1 MHSAA
6 AVLLLGTASALAQSS
21 NLLGTVDLPGD
32 VIYARSSPDGSKV
45 LVQLQV
51 KAGTSRLLQIVDV
64 SDPGKPRAAGALSV
78 PPYGA
83 LAVSTDGR
91 MALVSAPS
99 QPSVGRE
106 EITREIVAIDLTR
119 ADEPSVLWRETVMAR
134 SVAISSRANAF
145 AYSRR
150 ANGASDKW
158 ETVVVSATD
167 RRIRAVVQD
176 QAHTDGNMFLSP
188 LGTVLARV
196 GRYGDWQLWDLRTAT
211 PSEFRRSAVGYG
223 FFRDF
228 CHVFALDSGFLAVG
242 DTDPSRLNVYRATE
256 DVPRVAALELDAN
269 TVGCA
274 PPIPGTNATAFMV
287 GDGLGGLLGLDLA
300 SPAEPSV
307 TGRWRL
313 PPGAIPIAWSGDKV
327 FATAVG
333 PPRLSIFRL
342 SASLDVVDWGA
353 LHATYRATMEKLS
366 TAKRERQ
373 AGAEFTA
380 KWNAARELE
389 LAGIAGALEA
399 PLHGIAPRQAAA
411 MLNDYGY
418 LVSPSSTVAERAL
431 RRAIAVDPR
440 RGVAYLNLADVLRA
454 NLSRFAAGGGDFAS
468 RLAEIEALYRT
479 YLSLGGR
486 ATPSIQRFLRGDPG
500 KGLRDDCEAIAA
512 WTNED
517 RLSEIVSD
525 AGFGVPWKGRR
536 LDLWF
541 TTEGTARVPT
551 YYAFDSA
558 DDRPLAVEDAPDLAQ
573 VPEQLWG
580 GDQLGLLTLRG
591 AHYVLHYRDWQ
602 HPVAATRLDKAAS
615 CRFKVRTKER
625 IGPKA
630 TDRAMCAAVQA
641 GTAGPTL
648 KFDGAPTM
656 DYATSSKVWRES
668 GMQGTRE
675 VDFANDGAPEA
686 VAQMELSSS
695 AGPGCAAV
703 FFDLLSPDGSG
714 FADGPKRD
722 LLLELQGMSKPG
734 SGGPP
739 AKCGTLGRFFLR
751 RGQTYFES
759 RSIDWPPIDRW
770 SQHHRVAVVKD
781 GGVSE
786 VCDFRFES
794 SVSVQHLTEASK

>member
-1 MHSAA
+1 M
-6 AVLLLGTASALAQSS
+6 
-21 NLLGTVDLPGD
+21 DLPGD
-32 VIYARSSPDGSKV
+32 VLSARSSPDGSKV
-45 LVQLQV
+45 LVQLRASV
-51 KAGTSRLLQIVDV
+51 EGAPLLQVVDA
-64 SDPGKPRAAGALSV
+64 SDPGKPRSAGTLSV
-78 PPYGA
+78 PGYGE
-83 LAVSTDGR
+83 LAISADGR
-91 MALVSAPS
+91 LALVSAS
-99 QPSVGRE
+99 RQRSLGRE
-106 EITREIVAIDLTR
+106 DVMQEIIAIDLTR
-119 ADEPSVLWRETVMAR
+119 VDAPSVLWRETVMAR
-134 SVAISSRANAF
+134 SVALSSQARAF

-150 ANGASDKW
+150 ADGASDRW
-158 ETVVVSATD
+158 ETVVVAAID
-167 RRIRAVVQD
+167 RRVRAVFQD
-176 QAHTDGNMFLSP
+176 QAHGDGNMLLSP

-196 GRYGDWQLWDLRTAT
+196 GRYGDWQLWDLQTAT
-211 PSEFRRSAVGYG
+211 PSEFRRSASGYG
-223 FFRDF
+223 LFRDF

-242 DTDPSRLNVYRATE
+242 DNDPSRLNVYRADE
-256 DVPRVAALELDAN
+256 GVPRVAALDLDAN

-274 PPIPGTNATAFMV
+274 PPISGTSPTAFMLS
-287 GDGLGGLLGLDLA
+287 GGLGSLLGLDLA
-300 SPAEPSV
+300 SPGKPSI

-313 PPGAIPIAWSGDKV
+313 PADAAPVAWSGDKV
-327 FATAVG
+327 FATTAG
-333 PPRLSIFRL
+333 PPRLKIFRL
-342 SASLDVVDWGA
+342 NSSPQLVDWGA
-353 LHATYRATMEKLS
+353 LHATYREAMDKFS
-366 TAKRERQ
+366 IASRERH
-373 AGAEFTA
+373 AGAEVTA
-380 KWNAARELE
+380 KWNAARQLE
-389 LAGIAGALEA
+389 MAGVAAALDA

-411 MLNDYGY
+411 MFNDYGY
-418 LVSPSSTVAERAL
+418 LASASSTVAERAL
-431 RRAIAVDPR
+431 RRAIALDPR
-440 RGVAYLNLADVLRA
+440 RGVAYLNLADALRT
-454 NLSRFAAGGGDFAS
+454 NLSRFAAGGGDFTS
-468 RLAEIEALYRT
+468 RLVEIEALYRS

-486 ATPSIQRFLRGDPG
+486 TTPSIRRFLRGDPG
-500 KGLRDDCEAIAA
+500 QGLSDDCEAIAA

-517 RLSEIVSD
+517 RLTEIVSS
-525 AGFGVPWKGRR
+525 AAFGVPWKGRR

-541 TTEGTARVPT
+541 TTEGTAHVPT

-558 DDRPLAVEDAPDLAQ
+558 DDRPLAVEDTPDLVQ

-648 KFDGAPTM
+648 KFEGAPTM

-668 GMQGTRE
+668 GMQGTRQ
-675 VDFANDGAPEA
+675 VDFANDGALEA
-686 VAQMELSSS
+686 VAQMELSSG

-722 LLLELQGMSKPG
+722 LLLELQGVSKPG

-759 RSIDWPPIDRW
+759 RSTDWPPIDRW
-770 SQHHRVAVVKD
+770 SQYHRVAVVKD
-781 GGVSE
+781 GAVNE

-794 SVSVQHLTEASK
+794 SVSVQRQTEAPR